1 MRECKH
7 HLLLGGRACHQQY
20 LVIIFVDNRMAACSC
35 VLCMYQDD
43 MDDLIGVAKACGV
56 GLRGGSLSAHVDEL
70 HLQGFLLLLH
80 LYMCS
85 YIHAV

>member
-1 MRECKH
+1 KH
-7 HLLLGGRACHQQY
+7 HRLLRGCACHQQY

-43 MDDLIGVAKACGV
+43 IDDLIGIAKACGI
-56 GLRGGSLSAHVDEL
+56 GLRGGSLSAHAHEL
-70 HLQGFLLLLH
+70 RLQGFLLPLH
-80 LYMCS
+80 LYMYMCF